1 MPDVAEE
8 EQQGEGGVAEG
19 EPAAGRAAE
28 GAVGVVRLAVE
39 LEGFAKLG
47 LAGQALHVSR
57 IGVGGAVEC
66 AAVHGGRHAGLL
78 EGVLRL
84 STAEGDVGTNDALA
98 VLENHR
104 EVLEEVGQTTH
115 LQIPTFL
122 ISEGNVTQPAGGQTI
137 AVHHRADPEETALSR
152 AVPHVVV
159 EGQLFWNGGVGL
171 LLAGAVVEGGLHT
184 TVDLCLEVALIP
196 LVAGGAKQL
205 NRRGGGAVPHGS
217 SHDEGGEEHGGN
229 GAGEHRLDVAHAQ
242 GLVEA
247 LRRTGGDVEDA
258 SNDPHNAG
266 GNVVSHDAARVEGVE
281 PFRPPGRL
289 HRLEVARDAVGV

>member
-1 MPDVAEE
+1 M
-8 EQQGEGGVAEG
+8 
-19 EPAAGRAAE
+19 
-28 GAVGVVRLAVE
+28 
-39 LEGFAKLG
+39 
-47 LAGQALHVSR
+47 
-57 IGVGGAVEC
+57 
-66 AAVHGGRHAGLL
+66 
-78 EGVLRL
+78 
-84 STAEGDVGTNDALA
+84 A

-115 LQIPTFL
+115 LQIPAFL
-122 ISEGNVTQPAGGQTI
+122 IGKGNVTQPTRGQTI
-137 AVHHRADPEETALSR
+137 AVNHRANPEQTALGR
-152 AVPHVVV
+152 AVAHVVV
-159 EGQLFWNGGVGL
+159 EGQLFGNGGVGL
-171 LLAGAVVEGGLHT
+171 LLGGTVVKSGLHT
-184 TVDLCLEVALIP
+184 TVDLGLEVALIP

-205 NRRGGGAVPHGS
+205 NRSSRCAIPHGS
-217 SHDEGGEEHGGN
+217 GHDEGGEEHSGD